1 MSMSLP
7 TVHLFCSR
15 KELHFPSAFES
26 KPLGS
31 RGFCRRHFE
40 NLKSLPNS
48 DTCKYIKCSSLCLMI
63 FLRLNRLQR
72 YFPQQIKSATLFAS
86 DCHALRITGPYNFQ
100 SEMAVFNCAIRC
112 HFRFQ
117 FASLGSL
124 RVRLKV
130 VRVFH
135 VSYRH

>member
-1 MSMSLP
+1 MSISLP

-63 FLRLNRLQR
+63 FCGSIVCGGIFRNK
-72 YFPQQIKSATLFAS
+72 YPIKSATLFAL

-100 SEMAVFNCAIRC
+100 SEMAVFNCATRC

-124 RVRLKV
+124 RVRL
-130 VRVFH
+130 
-135 VSYRH
+135 